1 MSIELAKRLYEAL
14 ANGDRHTLTD
24 VLHPDF
30 EGHTTVGM
38 PLALGGTYRG
48 PDAMRKEFWGVIA
61 RHFEARAIPETFE
74 PLGTESLL
82 VTGRYSG
89 VGKVSGQTLDAGFT
103 HRISVSDGQIRR
115 LDQLTDTK
123 AWHDALALDD
133 PLETIDYAVSGGVA
147 TICLDRPARR
157 NAINQQLADDL
168 LTVARRCAED
178 RDIRAVL
185 IKGNGPALTVG
196 GDIDYFTQT
205 PTTAYGQLF
214 RQMTGPFH
222 EAFRILSR
230 LRVPIVTAAHGSV
243 AGGGLGFVYI
253 ADFVLATPGTKFA
266 TAFAAIGLSGDGGG
280 TWFLPRLIGPRRA
293 ARMYLRN
300 EVLDADTAA
309 EWGLITEV
317 VPAEQLQEK
326 AQQLANELA
335 AGPTEAFGHM
345 RSLLRTAWDN
355 TLSEQL
361 LDETESLAVTG
372 SSDDAT
378 NAIANFANKQ
388 RPTFR
393 GRQWT

>member
-1 MSIELAKRLYEAL
+1 MTIELAKRLYEAL
-14 ANGDRHTLTD
+14 ATGDRATLTE

-30 EGHTTVGM
+30 EGHTAAGL
-38 PLALGGTYRG
+38 PLSLGGVYRG
-48 PDAMRKEFWGVIA
+48 PDAMRKEFWGVVA
-61 RHFEARAIPETFE
+61 RHYQARATPESFE

-82 VTGRYSG
+82 VIGRYIGVAKASG
-89 VGKVSGQTLDAGFT
+89 RELNAGFT
-103 HRISVSDGQIRR
+103 HRIDVADGQIRR
-115 LDQLTDTK
+115 LDQLTDTQ
-123 AWHDALALDD
+123 AWHDALDGE
-133 PLETIDYAVSGGVA
+133 LETIDYSVRDAVA
-147 TICLDRPARR
+147 TICLNRPAER

-185 IKGNGPALTVG
+185 ITGNGPALTVG

-205 PTTAYGQLF
+205 PTAEYGTLF

-253 ADFVLATPGTKFA
+253 ADFVLAAPNTKFA

-280 TWFLPRLIGPRRA
+280 TWFLPRLVGPRRA

-317 VPAEQLQEK
+317 VPAEQLQEN
-326 AQQLANELA
+326 ARQLAIELA

-345 RSLLRTAWDN
+345 RALLRTAWDN

-361 LDETESLAVTG
+361 LEETESLALTG
-372 SSDDAT
+372 STDDAA
-378 NAIANFANKQ
+378 NAIASFVEKQ